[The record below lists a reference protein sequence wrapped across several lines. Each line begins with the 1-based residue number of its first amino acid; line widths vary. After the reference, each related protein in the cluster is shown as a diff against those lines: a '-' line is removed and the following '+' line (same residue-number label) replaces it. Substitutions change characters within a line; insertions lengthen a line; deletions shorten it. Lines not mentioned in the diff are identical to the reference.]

1 MRLLLVCCVGVL
13 LLLAGCNSQ
22 PAATTATPPPP
33 LPAAAAPPAR
43 PPADTTD
50 YTRTPPGYRTLH
62 ADTLIRLGNRH
73 YWLQTQAV
81 TDSTRPFDYG
91 PTAVVGR
98 HFAAPA
104 DSAWRLR
111 RVRGYDGTYTLTL
124 RDSTRRQVVFR
135 CQLHKKD
142 LRRACPPEL
151 LTVSEPDFYY
161 QGYSRGLH
169 ALLFT
174 IETGIPSSD
183 VIHRAALLLDA
194 RTGRVRAL
202 QDIGSA
208 SFEATDCDPQVSPDG
223 RAVLTCAD
231 TLLRAGRPPL
241 SLRRP
246 HAELRAARFLTDTTL
261 LAVYAFGDYRP
272 TRPEAADTLA
282 DRAAGSDDD
291 PRITAGFSVPAEE
304 FVSTPAQKQAANA
317 FIYGTSG
324 HVLSRF
330 RYDGW
335 AGDMGY
341 ELPRYALAAT
351 RTYYL
356 VSEGKD
362 LVLLPRAHPGTFQ
375 KRPLK
380 SLPRFRPPQ
389 RPQEARFSLRSDAG
403 EYTFYV
409 DKNDPQA
416 IRYQPKP
423 VQ

>member
-1 MRLLLVCCVGVL
+1 MRLLFVCCVGFLV
-13 LLLAGCNSQ
+13 LLAGCNSH
-22 PAATTATPPPP
+22 PAATAANQQPAPPV
-33 LPAAAAPPAR
+33 AAAPPA
-43 PPADTTD
+43 PTDTTD

-62 ADTLIRLGNRH
+62 ADTLIRLGSRR
-73 YWLQTQAV
+73 YWLQTRTV

-91 PTAVVGR
+91 PTAIVGR
-98 HFAAPA
+98 HFAAPT

-124 RDSTRRQVVFR
+124 RDSTRRRVVFTR
-135 CQLHKKD
+135 QLHKQD
-142 LRRACPPEL
+142 LRHACPPEL

-174 IETGIPSSD
+174 VETGIPSSD

-194 RTGRVRAL
+194 RTGRTLAL

-223 RAVLTCAD
+223 QAVLTCAD
-231 TLLRAGRPPL
+231 TLLRAGHPPL

-261 LAVYAFGDYRP
+261 LLVYAFGEYRP
-272 TRPEAADTLA
+272 TKAAAADTVA
-282 DRAAGSDDD
+282 DQAPSSDD
-291 PRITAGFSVPAEE
+291 PRITADFYVPDEE
-304 FVSTPAQKQAANA
+304 FVSTPAQKRAANA

-324 HVLSRF
+324 RVLSKF

-335 AGDMGY
+335 APGMGD
-341 ELPRYALAAT
+341 ELPRCWLAAT
-351 RTYYL
+351 RTHYL

-375 KRPLK
+375 KLPIK
-380 SLPRFRPPQ
+380 GLPRFHPPQ
-389 RPQEARFSLRSDAG
+389 RPQEARFSLYSDAG
-403 EYTFYV
+403 EYTFYI
-409 DKNDPQA
+409 DKTNPQA
-416 IRYQPKP
+416 IRYQLKP